1 MHPPLCISST
11 IFIPPLLT
19 GVDAAVLQ
27 VLHVARLPE
36 RLWLRPARLPRQRA
50 RQRHGVELGRAA
62 LERPL

>member
-27 VLHVARLPE
+27 VVDVARLPE
-36 RLWLRPARLPRQRA
+36 GLWLRPPRLARERA
-50 RQRHGVELGRAA
+50 GERHSVELGRAA